1 MRPQLATSFPRTGHR
16 LGVALALAAGAILAC
31 SEPGA
36 PSPTRGSE
44 RYGVLTVDETGA
56 GRYRVGAQFVR
67 ADGVDA
73 DRVELLLGERG
84 LFGTDLPIGTCE
96 IVDRAARLAPL
107 IADVDL
113 DVQLL
118 DAGEL
123 ELGDGTS
130 SLLKVR
136 PAPHPDRLPFVAG
149 AVYGPAALESTA
161 VRVRVGSRGGE
172 EVGPFTVEADVVGA
186 RGRWVDASGD
196 EVAASVS
203 GSQCAGSAAM
213 HVGRREPLEVGY
225 SLEGLVGREETAI
238 AELRVGQGDAVACR
252 LAGPS
257 GTLRIPAELVQRLPP
272 GSAELV
278 LTVLRRTSFGVRGL
292 DRAELRVRRAECL
305 PVQLDG

>member
-1 MRPQLATSFPRTGHR
+1 MRPRSAFHLLQVA
-16 LGVALALAAGAILAC
+16 VALSTCLAAAC
-31 SEPGA
+31 TGPGA
-36 PSPTRGSE
+36 PSPARGAE
-44 RYGVLTVDETGA
+44 RYGVLTVDETGV

-67 ADGVDA
+67 AEGVDA
-73 DRVELLLGERG
+73 ERVELLLGERG
-84 LFGTDLPIGTCE
+84 LFGTELPLGTCE

-107 IADVDL
+107 VGDVDL

-123 ELGDGTS
+123 ELADANRS
-130 SLLKVR
+130 ALLRVR

-149 AVYGPAALESTA
+149 AVYGPAALDSTA
-161 VRVRVGSRGGE
+161 ARVRVGSRGGE

-186 RGRWVDASGD
+186 RGRWVDGAGATIPASL
-196 EVAASVS
+196 S
-203 GSQCAGSAAM
+203 GSQCAGAPALRI
-213 HVGRREPLEVGY
+213 GRREPLEVGF
-225 SLEGLVGREETAI
+225 SLEGAVAREETAI

-252 LAGPS
+252 LSGPS

-272 GSAELV
+272 GAAELV
-278 LTVLRRTSFGVRGL
+278 LTVLRRTAFGVRGL